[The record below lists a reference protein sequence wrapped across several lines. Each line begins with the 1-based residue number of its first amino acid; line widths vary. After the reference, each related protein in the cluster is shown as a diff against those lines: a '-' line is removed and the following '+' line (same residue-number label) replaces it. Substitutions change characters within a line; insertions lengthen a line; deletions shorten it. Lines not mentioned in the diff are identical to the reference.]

1 MIKIL
6 HVCSDTNIGGAGRY
20 LLNLYN
26 ANAAGLDLYFL
37 LPTQSKLAAV
47 LAAAGANVI
56 ELDIAKDAS
65 WAAKD
70 IYKIA
75 RLLKRLRPDIV
86 HTHANFTARVSAK
99 LVGIGKIVYT
109 RHYVETAASA
119 PNKLK
124 RWLNNFLCDA
134 VIGVT
139 AETKPVL
146 MKMGIA
152 ENKIAIIESGVLPI
166 EKYADAAAT
175 RAHFGIAPNQ
185 AVILLLSRLS
195 SEKGIDRFVE
205 IVAKLKESH
214 KNIIALIA
222 GEGPEEEN
230 IRELIRQKNLD
241 EDTIR
246 IIGFV
251 ENVADI
257 LNATDIILNTSTTEA
272 KSLSL
277 LEAMSIGIPAVVSNV
292 GGNPSLIANAENGFV
307 VEQADA
313 DGFVARIADLLSD
326 ADLYAA
332 MSANAINRFNQN
344 HHAHQMVAK
353 TKNFYEKKE
362 NNIEEI

>member
-134 VIGVT
+134 VI
-139 AETKPVL
+139 
-146 MKMGIA
+146 
-152 ENKIAIIESGVLPI
+152 
-166 EKYADAAAT
+166 
-175 RAHFGIAPNQ
+175 
-185 AVILLLSRLS
+185 
-195 SEKGIDRFVE
+195 
-205 IVAKLKESH
+205 
-214 KNIIALIA
+214 IALIA

-246 IIGFV
+246 IVGFV
-251 ENVADI
+251 ENVSDI
-257 LNATDIILNTSTTEA
+257 LNVTDIILNTSTTEA